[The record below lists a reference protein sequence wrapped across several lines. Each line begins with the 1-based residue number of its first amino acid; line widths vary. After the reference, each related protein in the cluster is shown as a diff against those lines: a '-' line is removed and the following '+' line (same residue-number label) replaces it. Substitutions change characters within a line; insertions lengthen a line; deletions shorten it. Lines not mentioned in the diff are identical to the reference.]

1 MTETSSTDS
10 RRITAEHNLT
20 AILDATERL
29 LSAGEQPTISAV
41 AHEAG
46 VSRPT
51 VYAHFPDR
59 PTLIEGLVKR
69 TVSQAMAAIESAH
82 IDQGTADEALQRLIA
97 AGWQQIADHD
107 QIARAAAHELSAE
120 AMRGAHHS
128 ARAAIGE
135 LIERGRR
142 EGSFRTDVPTGWLVT
157 ATLALIHASADEVR
171 GGALEPDAALRALQ
185 LTIPQLIAGG

>member
-128 ARAAIGE
+128 ARTAIGG

-157 ATLALIHASADEVR
+157 ATLALIHATADEVR
-171 GGALEPDAALRALQ
+171 DGGLAPEAALRALQ